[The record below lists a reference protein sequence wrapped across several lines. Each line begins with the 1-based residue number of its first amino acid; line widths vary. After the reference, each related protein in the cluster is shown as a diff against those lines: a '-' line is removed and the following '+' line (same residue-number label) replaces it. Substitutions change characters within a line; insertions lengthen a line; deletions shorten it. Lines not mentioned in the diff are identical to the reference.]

1 MRINYP
7 DEMVKEL
14 ESVGDFLVFDPQKM
28 ENVVRKDAPAGTQER
43 YDAIRKKMSEFRKQH
58 FGFRD

>member
-7 DEMVKEL
+7 DAIVKEL
-14 ESVGDFLVFDPQKM
+14 EEVADYLEFDPQKM
-28 ENVVRKDAPAGTQER
+28 ENVVRKDAPAGTQEK
-43 YDAIRKKMSEFRKQH
+43 YAAIRKEMAEFRRQH